1 MLSLALRYSLI
12 AICSSL
18 PHSLQAGEAATQGP
32 MKTFAATGI
41 AQFIEDAPE
50 DLDPAVKVPALLKG
64 LEKGDQRERALER
77 LRSIGEDASDAIPQL
92 LRMCDDSDLKIRFLA
107 AQAVMSIDPFDYP
120 KAMST
125 FFVTGGTLATA
136 PNNSTI
142 GNKASVTTT
151 SNDPN
156 PADNMATVTTTVL
169 QPTG

>member
-1 MLSLALRYSLI
+1 
-12 AICSSL
+12 
-18 PHSLQAGEAATQGP
+18 

-50 DLDPAVKVPALLKG
+50 DLDPAVKVPPLLKG

-92 LRMCDDSDLKIRFLA
+92 LRMCDDSDLNIRFLA

-125 FFVTGGTLATA
+125 FFVTGARLRPRPTTRPSATR
-136 PNNSTI
+136 P
-142 GNKASVTTT
+142 
-151 SNDPN
+151 
-156 PADNMATVTTTVL
+156 L
-169 QPTG
+169 